1 MPKITIA
8 SVVEGHGETFALPV
22 LLRRFATEFELT
34 LPLDIP
40 PPIRR
45 PKDKILKRGELEK
58 DVELAS
64 YKIEGRGAILILL
77 DSDDDCP
84 RDLGPQLL
92 RRAKAVRND
101 IPIVVALAHREYE
114 SWFLAAGRSIAGQR
128 GVPAQFTPP
137 ANVEQIRGAKQRISK
152 AMLGTQVYSETV
164 DQAALTAIMDFKE
177 ARAAK
182 SFDRLYRKFQKLF
195 ADLTSSSASR
205 QTS

>member
-8 SVVEGHGETFALPV
+8 SVVEGHGETYALPV

-84 RDLGPQLL
+84 RDLGPKLL
-92 RRAKAVRND
+92 RRARSVRKD
-101 IPIVVALAHREYE
+101 LPIVVALAHREYE
-114 SWFLAAGRSIAGQR
+114 TWFLAAARSIAGHR
-128 GVPAQFTPP
+128 SVRAQFTPP
-137 ANVEQIRGAKQRISK
+137 ANVGRIRGAKERISA
-152 AMLGTQVYSETV
+152 AM
-164 DQAALTAIMDFKE
+164 AATHP
-177 ARAAK
+177 
-182 SFDRLYRKFQKLF
+182 
-195 ADLTSSSASR
+195 
-205 QTS
+205 